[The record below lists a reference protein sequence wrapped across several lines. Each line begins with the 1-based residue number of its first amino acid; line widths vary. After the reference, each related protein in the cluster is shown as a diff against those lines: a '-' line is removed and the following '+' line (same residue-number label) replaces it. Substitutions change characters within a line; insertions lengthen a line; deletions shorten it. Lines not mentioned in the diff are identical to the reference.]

1 MLVPVAQAF
10 RLRKATPARMPVP
23 HPAPI
28 RVPVPHFREMTMKKM
43 VFVAVIFAGA
53 SPAFA
58 NDDAEKLIGEMLKTV
73 EDLGTQLKKVTDKD
87 SAEAA
92 LPKVKELTKQFS
104 GLKTKSDKLKLD
116 PDTESRLLKQYEKK
130 LFDAGEKVGQEL
142 KRLRQVDPAR
152 EVVAEVEKF
161 VALLGNTA
169 NEKKK

>member
-1 MLVPVAQAF
+1 
-10 RLRKATPARMPVP
+10 
-23 HPAPI
+23 
-28 RVPVPHFREMTMKKM
+28 MKKA
-43 VFVAVIFAGA
+43 VLAGLILLSSVAT
-53 SPAFA
+53 SRA
-58 NDDAEKLIGEMLKTV
+58 NDDAEKLIGDMLKTV

-104 GLKTKSDKLKLD
+104 GLKGKSDKLKLD

-161 VALLGNTA
+161 VALLGNTGK
-169 NEKKK
+169 EKKK